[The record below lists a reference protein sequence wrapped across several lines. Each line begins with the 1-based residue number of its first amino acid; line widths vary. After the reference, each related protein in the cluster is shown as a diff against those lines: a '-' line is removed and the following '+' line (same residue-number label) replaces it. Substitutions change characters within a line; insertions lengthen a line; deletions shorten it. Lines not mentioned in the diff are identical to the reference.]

1 MERSLLRVRS
11 QPWTPLRCRRRTV
24 KLAGIVHTPIPKPAA
39 PNGNASQPG
48 WCFWIDRGGT
58 FTDIVAV
65 SPAGHWHTDKLLS
78 VNPEQYVDAA
88 SEGVN
93 RLLQRHGSAGDAVTE
108 IRLGTTVATNALLE
122 HAGAK
127 VALVVTAG
135 FADLPVIRQQD
146 RPQLFH
152 RELRRP
158 APLFACVIEATERV
172 THDGSVLVPLDTT
185 ASHSLQTALVAARK
199 EGCEAVAIC
208 FLHGWAHPGH
218 ELLAAAAARA
228 AGFTQVFS
236 SHQVS
241 PLPRWVPRADTTL
254 ADAYL
259 TPVLQRYIQ
268 GFGERVAAL
277 APTEVAFMQSHG
289 GLTDAAGFRGV
300 DALLSGPA
308 GGLVGLQGVGRAA
321 GYERLIGFDMGG
333 TSTDVAL
340 IDGNLPRR
348 PVNMLAGLTLQVPML
363 DIHTVAAGGG
373 SVLRHTDGR
382 LTAGPASAGA
392 HPGPRCYRRG
402 GPLAITD
409 ANVLLGRLL
418 PERFPQVFGPAANE
432 GLDVAAV
439 RDAFAELA
447 DEVTANTAREVAT
460 VEASDD
466 DVDHTA
472 QLAED
477 FLAVAVGAMANAV
490 RHVALRAGHDP
501 EQFTLVC
508 FGGAGGQHACQ
519 VAAALGMRRVLV
531 HPLASVLSA
540 VGIGLAPRRQVV
552 RRGEGRNLAAVVA
565 GGLAEAFAPLQQAPW
580 PDTRW
585 TRYLQLRL
593 PGTDATLPVEW
604 VAEEKLSVVGSTPHD
619 ATLTTTPDNATVC
632 RLLAERFATLYRQR
646 YGFQP
651 AVEDLEAER
660 LIVDALEV
668 EAVADADR
676 VLAAAPVLDRKVFAP
691 ATTRAWFDGAWH
703 HTPVLDRAALVSG
716 TVVAGP
722 ALVTDDGAT
731 TVITPGWQAIVLKH
745 GELLLEPAQQLTAE
759 SVTASIA
766 ASIAVNPP
774 SSTSAEDF
782 GACSNRESDK
792 DNEPPTPAR
801 LEIFNGLYMQ
811 VAEQMGLVLRDA
823 ARSVNVKERLDFSC
837 AVFAADGS
845 LVANAPH
852 MPVHLGSMGASVR
865 AVQGRLAERAQQVVE
880 GDAWLVN
887 VPWGGGTHL
896 PDVTAVSPV
905 LLAGE
910 TTPRF
915 WVASRAHHA
924 DLGGITPGSMPP
936 GSVCIEEEGIAF
948 DGFQIMAAG
957 IFLDA
962 ELRQQLAH
970 SAWPARN
977 PDQNV
982 ADVQAQLAAN
992 ARGAAELRRLCA
1004 QHGTARVVA
1013 YLSHVQA
1020 NAEAAVRQAIGA
1032 LSPGECRV
1040 PLDAGMEIVV
1050 RISVDRTAGT
1060 ACIDF
1065 TGTSAQDFPR
1075 PHNFHAPFAVTTAA
1089 VLYVFR
1095 TLIDRDLP
1103 LNEGCLRP
1111 LQIVVPEGCLL
1122 NPRAGAAVVAG
1133 NVETSQAVVDALYGA
1148 LGLLAASQGTMNNF
1162 TFGDANHQYY
1172 ETIAGGAGAGP
1183 GFAGASGIQTHMTNS
1198 RLTDPEILEQRFPV
1212 RLESFGFR
1220 HGSGGAGQ
1228 WRGGDGL
1235 TRVVRFLAPLTGGL
1249 LSQRRVY
1256 APFGLAGGGAAL
1268 PGRALLRRADGTE
1281 LLLDACATVEVEPG
1295 DVLQIETPGGG
1306 GYGKPA

>member
-1 MERSLLRVRS
+1 VHTLSTTPPTPERSS
-11 QPWTPLRCRRRTV
+11 QP
-24 KLAGIVHTPIPKPAA
+24 
-39 PNGNASQPG
+39 QG

-65 SPAGHWHTDKLLS
+65 SPAGHWHTEKLLS

-88 SEGVN
+88 SEGVQ
-93 RLLQRHGSAGDAVTE
+93 RLLHRHGSPGDAVAE

-158 APLFACVIEATERV
+158 APLFACVIEAAERM
-172 THDGSVLVPLDTT
+172 THDGSVLMPLDAT
-185 ASHSLQTALVAARK
+185 ASHSLQTALVAARQ

-218 ELLAAAAARA
+218 ELVAAAAARA
-228 AGFTQVFS
+228 AGFTQVFC

-268 GFGERVAAL
+268 GFSERVAPL
-277 APTEVAFMQSHG
+277 APREVAFMQSHG

-321 GYERLIGFDMGG
+321 GYEQLIGFDMGG

-348 PVNMLAGLTLQVPML
+348 PVNRLAGLTLQVPML

-373 SVLRHTDGR
+373 SVLQHTDGR

-439 RDAFAELA
+439 RKAFVELA
-447 DEVTANTAREVAT
+447 DEVKANTAHEVAT
-460 VEASDD
+460 GEASDD

-604 VAEEKLSVVGSTPHD
+604 IPAEWVPAEWIPVEGSAPHD
-619 ATLTTTPDNATVC
+619 ATLTTTPDNAMVC

-646 YGFQP
+646 YGFLP
-651 AVEDLEAER
+651 SAEDLHAER

-676 VLAAAPVLDRKVFAP
+676 VLAGAPALDREVFPP
-691 ATTRAWFDGAWH
+691 ANTRAWFDGAWH
-703 HTPVLDRAALVSG
+703 DTPVLDRAALAAG
-716 TVVAGP
+716 TCVAGP
-722 ALVTDDGAT
+722 ALITDDGAT
-731 TVITPGWQAIVLKH
+731 TVIVPGWQATVLKH
-745 GELLLEPAQQLTAE
+745 GELLLEPAPKPTAE
-759 SVTASIA
+759 SVPEQA
-766 ASIAVNPP
+766 
-774 SSTSAEDF
+774 
-782 GACSNRESDK
+782 
-792 DNEPPTPAR
+792 NEIPTPAR

-865 AVQGRLAERAQQVVE
+865 AVQTRLAEREQQAVE

-910 TTPRF
+910 TAPRF

-936 GSVCIEEEGIAF
+936 SSTCIEEEGITFDAF
-948 DGFQIMAAG
+948 QMVAAG
-957 IFLDA
+957 TFLDA
-962 ELRQQLAH
+962 ELRQQLANA
-970 SAWPARN
+970 AWPARN
-977 PDQNV
+977 PDHNV

-992 ARGAAELRRLCA
+992 ARGATELRRLCA
-1004 QHGTARVVA
+1004 Q
-1013 YLSHVQA
+1013 Q
-1020 NAEAAVRQAIGA
+1020 
-1032 LSPGECRV
+1032 P
-1040 PLDAGMEIVV
+1040 M
-1050 RISVDRTAGT
+1050 
-1060 ACIDF
+1060 
-1065 TGTSAQDFPR
+1065 
-1075 PHNFHAPFAVTTAA
+1075 
-1089 VLYVFR
+1089 
-1095 TLIDRDLP
+1095 
-1103 LNEGCLRP
+1103 
-1111 LQIVVPEGCLL
+1111 
-1122 NPRAGAAVVAG
+1122 
-1133 NVETSQAVVDALYGA
+1133 
-1148 LGLLAASQGTMNNF
+1148 MM
-1162 TFGDANHQYY
+1162 
-1172 ETIAGGAGAGP
+1172 IA
-1183 GFAGASGIQTHMTNS
+1183 T
-1198 RLTDPEILEQRFPV
+1198 EQR
-1212 RLESFGFR
+1212 
-1220 HGSGGAGQ
+1220 
-1228 WRGGDGL
+1228 
-1235 TRVVRFLAPLTGGL
+1235 
-1249 LSQRRVY
+1249 
-1256 APFGLAGGGAAL
+1256 AA
-1268 PGRALLRRADGTE
+1268 R
-1281 LLLDACATVEVEPG
+1281 
-1295 DVLQIETPGGG
+1295 
-1306 GYGKPA
+1306 

>member
-1 MERSLLRVRS
+1 MHTPSTTPPTPERSSHR
-11 QPWTPLRCRRRTV
+11 Q
-24 KLAGIVHTPIPKPAA
+24 
-39 PNGNASQPG
+39 G

-93 RLLQRHGSAGDAVTE
+93 RLLQRHGSPGDAVAE

-122 HAGAK
+122 QAGAK

-158 APLFACVIEATERV
+158 APLFACVIEVAERV
-172 THDGSVLVPLDTT
+172 THDGSVLVPLDAP
-185 ASHSLQTALVAARK
+185 ASHSLQTALTAART

-208 FLHGWAHPGH
+208 LLHGWAHPSH

-228 AGFTQVFS
+228 AGFTQVFC

-268 GFGERVAAL
+268 GFSERVAPL
-277 APTEVAFMQSHG
+277 APREVAFMQSHG

-321 GYERLIGFDMGG
+321 GYEQLIGFDMGG

-348 PVNMLAGLTLQVPML
+348 PVNRLAGLTLQVPML

-373 SVLRHTDGR
+373 SVLQHTDGR

-439 RDAFAELA
+439 REAFVELA
-447 DEVTANTAREVAT
+447 AAVVANTACENAT
-460 VEASDD
+460 AHASEADTN
-466 DVDHTA
+466 HTA

-585 TRYLQLRL
+585 THYLQLRL

-604 VAEEKLSVVGSTPHD
+604 VAEEKRSVVGSIPHD

-651 AVEDLEAER
+651 AAEDLQAER

-676 VLAAAPVLDRKVFAP
+676 VLAGAPVLDREVFAP
-691 ATTRAWFDGAWH
+691 TTTRAWFDGAWH
-703 HTPVLDRAALVSG
+703 DTPVLDRAALVCG

-731 TVITPGWQAIVLKH
+731 TVIVPGWQATVLKH
-745 GELLLEPAQQLTAE
+745 GELLLEPASELTAE
-759 SVTASIA
+759 SATPSNA
-766 ASIAVNPP
+766 AGSFV
-774 SSTSAEDF
+774 STSTNDVDAIIDIET
-782 GACSNRESDK
+782 
-792 DNEPPTPAR
+792 PTPAR

-865 AVQGRLAERAQQVVE
+865 AVQTRLAEREQQAVE

-936 GSVCIEEEGIAF
+936 SSTCIEEEGITF
-948 DGFQIMAAG
+948 DAFQIVAAG
-957 IFLDA
+957 KFLDT
-962 ELRQQLAH
+962 ELRQQLANA
-970 SAWPARN
+970 AWPARN

-992 ARGAAELRRLCA
+992 ARGATELRRLCA
-1004 QHGTARVVA
+1004 QHGTARVAA
-1013 YLSHVQA
+1013 YMGHVQT

-1050 RISVDRTAGT
+1050 RISVDHTAGT

-1122 NPRAGAAVVAG
+1122 NPRPGAAVVAG

-1183 GFAGASGIQTHMTNS
+1183 GFVGASGIQTHMTNS

-1220 HGSGGAGQ
+1220 RGSGGAGQ
-1228 WRGGDGL
+1228 WHGGDGL
-1235 TRVVRFLAPLTGGL
+1235 TRVVRFLAPLTAGL

-1256 APFGLAGGGAAL
+1256 APFGLAGGGDAL
-1268 PGRALLRRADGTE
+1268 PGRAVLRRADGTE
-1281 LLLDACATVEVEPG
+1281 LVLGACATVEVQPG
-1295 DVLQIETPGGG
+1295 DVLQIDTPGGG

>member
-1 MERSLLRVRS
+1 M
-11 QPWTPLRCRRRTV
+11 TPHTDTAPAEVAASEPFGSTV
-24 KLAGIVHTPIPKPAA
+24 
-39 PNGNASQPG
+39 PNSEG
-48 WCFWIDRGGT
+48 WRFWIDRGGT

-65 SPAGHWHTDKLLS
+65 SPAGQWHVEKLLS

-88 SEGVN
+88 SEGVQ
-93 RLLQRHGSAGDAVTE
+93 RLLHRHGSPGDAVAE

-158 APLFACVIEATERV
+158 APLFECVIEAAERV
-172 THDGSVLVPLDTT
+172 THDGSVLVPLDAT
-185 ASHSLQTALVAARK
+185 ASHSLQTALTAARTA
-199 EGCEAVAIC
+199 GCEAVAIC
-208 FLHGWAHPGH
+208 LLHGWAHPSH

-228 AGFTQVFS
+228 AGFTQVFC

-268 GFGERVAAL
+268 GFSERVAAL
-277 APTEVAFMQSHG
+277 APAEVAFMQSHG

-340 IDGNLPRR
+340 IDGMLPRR
-348 PVNMLAGLTLQVPML
+348 PVNRLAGLTLQVPML

-382 LTAGPASAGA
+382 LTAGPESAGA

-402 GPLAITD
+402 GPLAVTD

-432 GLDVAAV
+432 GLDIAAV
-439 RDAFAELA
+439 REAFAELA
-447 DEVTANTAREVAT
+447 DEVTPNMASEAVTAPEIADKTDRN
-460 VEASDD
+460 
-466 DVDHTA
+466 A

-519 VAAALGMRRVLV
+519 VAAALGMRRILV
-531 HPLASVLSA
+531 HPLAAVLSA

-585 TRYLQLRL
+585 TRLLHLRL

-604 VAEEKLSVVGSTPHD
+604 VPMTHDDAST
-619 ATLTTTPDNATVC
+619 C
-632 RLLAERFATLYRQR
+632 ELLAQRFATLYQQR
-646 YGFQP
+646 YGFLPP
-651 AVEDLEAER
+651 AEDLQAER

-676 VLAAAPVLDRKVFAP
+676 LLAGAPALNRQVFAP
-691 ATTRAWFDGAWH
+691 ASTRAWFDGAWH
-703 HTPVLDRAALVSG
+703 QTPVLDRATLTAGKVIS
-716 TVVAGP
+716 GP

-731 TVITPGWQAIVLKH
+731 TVIIPGWHATVLQH
-745 GELLLEPAQQLTAE
+745 GELLLEPMSANTPY
-759 SVTASIA
+759 S
-766 ASIAVNPP
+766 AVG
-774 SSTSAEDF
+774 SA
-782 GACSNRESDK
+782 GLVNS
-792 DNEPPTPAR
+792 NEPNVNDLETTDETPTPAR

-837 AVFAADGS
+837 AVFAADGA
-845 LVANAPH
+845 LIANAPH

-865 AVQGRLAERAQQVVE
+865 AVQARLTERGQQAVA

-936 GSVCIEEEGIAF
+936 GSTRIEEEGITF
-948 DGFQIMAAG
+948 DGFQIVAAG
-957 IFLDA
+957 KFLDR
-962 ELRQQLAH
+962 ELRQQLAQ
-970 SAWPARN
+970 SSWPARN

-992 ARGAAELRRLCA
+992 ARGTAELRRLCV
-1004 QHGTARVVA
+1004 QHGTSRVVA
-1013 YLSHVQA
+1013 YMRHVQA

-1050 RISVDRTAGT
+1050 RITVDPTAGT

-1065 TGTSAQDFPR
+1065 TGTSPQDFPR

-1111 LQIVVPEGCLL
+1111 LRIVVPEGCLL

-1133 NVETSQAVVDALYGA
+1133 NVETSQAIVDALYGA

-1162 TFGDANHQYY
+1162 TFGNASHQYY

-1212 RLESFGFR
+1212 RLESFAFR
-1220 HGSGGAGQ
+1220 QGSGGEGQ

-1235 TRVVRFLAPLTGGL
+1235 TRVVRFLAPLTAGL
-1249 LSQRRVY
+1249 LSQRRVF
-1256 APFGLAGGGAAL
+1256 APFGLAGGGDAL
-1268 PGRALLRRADGTE
+1268 PGRAVLRRADGTAV
-1281 LLLDACATVEVEPG
+1281 LLDACATVEVAPG

>member
-1 MERSLLRVRS
+1 MAEQCTARAASLG
-11 QPWTPLRCRRRTV
+11 RRRTV
-24 KLAGIVHTPIPKPAA
+24 RLATIVNDLPNTPLHASPNAPATASSTASAVANAGTAVAA
-39 PNGNASQPG
+39 PG
-48 WCFWIDRGGT
+48 WRFWIDRGGT
-58 FTDIVAV
+58 FTDIVGV
-65 SPAGHWHTDKLLS
+65 SPGGVWHMAKLLS
-78 VNPEQYVDAA
+78 VNPESYADAA
-88 SEGVN
+88 SEGVR
-93 RLLQRHGSAGDAVTE
+93 RLLAHHGAPGDAVEE

-122 HAGAK
+122 QAGAR

-146 RPQLFH
+146 RPQLFS

-158 APLFACVIEATERV
+158 APLFAAVIEVAERV
-172 THDGSVLVPLDTT
+172 THDGTVLVPLATPAPNAQQTVQQT
-185 ASHSLQTALVAARK
+185 AQQTGLQTALEKARQD
-199 EGCEAVAIC
+199 GCESVAIC
-208 FLHGWAHPGH
+208 LLHGWAHPAH
-218 ELLAAAAARA
+218 ELAAAAIARA
-228 AGFTQVFS
+228 AGFTQVFC

-259 TPVLQRYIQ
+259 TPVLQRYIA
-268 GFGERVAAL
+268 GFSQRVAPF
-277 APTEVAFMQSHG
+277 APREVAFMQSHG

-340 IDGNLPRR
+340 IDGALPRR
-348 PVNMLAGLTLQVPML
+348 PVNTLAGLTLQVPML

-373 SVLRHTDGR
+373 SVLRYTDGR

-402 GPLAITD
+402 GPLAVTD

-418 PERFPQVFGPAANE
+418 PERFPQVFGPSADQP
-432 GLDVAAV
+432 LDVAAV
-439 RDAFAELA
+439 QAAFAELA
-447 DEVTANTAREVAT
+447 EAVASQQRLPQPHGALAASGVVVAT
-460 VEASDD
+460 DRSAR
-466 DVDHTA
+466 
-472 QLAED
+472 LAED

-501 EQFTLVC
+501 AQFTLVC

-552 RRGEGRNLAAVVA
+552 RRGEGRTLAAVADA
-565 GGLAEAFAPLQQAPW
+565 GLPAAFAPLQQARW
-580 PDTRW
+580 PDTQW
-585 TRYLQLRL
+585 THYLHLRL
-593 PGTDATLPVEW
+593 PGTDATLAVPW
-604 VAEEKLSVVGSTPHD
+604 DTR
-619 ATLTTTPDNATVC
+619 ATAS
-632 RLLAERFATLYRQR
+632 RLAQAFAARYRQR
-646 YGFQP
+646 YGFLPP
-651 AVEDLEAER
+651 AADLAPER

-668 EAVADADR
+668 EAVADAER
-676 VLAAAPVLDRKVFAP
+676 VLAGAPALDRAVFA
-691 ATTRAWFDGAWH
+691 ATSTRAWFDGAWH
-703 HTPVLDRAALVSG
+703 DTPVLDRAALAPG

-731 TVITPGWQAIVLKH
+731 TVIVPGWQGTLLAR
-745 GELLLEPAQQLTAE
+745 GELLLEPVPTSPPIADTLTA
-759 SVTASIA
+759 AG
-766 ASIAVNPP
+766 PK
-774 SSTSAEDF
+774 
-782 GACSNRESDK
+782 SD
-792 DNEPPTPAR
+792 DSETPTPAR

-865 AVQGRLAERAQQVVE
+865 AVQARLAERAQQAGA

-905 LLAGE
+905 VLAGE
-910 TTPRF
+910 STPRF

-936 GSVCIEEEGIAF
+936 SSTRIEEEGITF
-948 DGFQIMAAG
+948 DSFQVVAASQ
-957 IFLDA
+957 FLEA
-962 ELRQQLAH
+962 ALRQQLAQ
-970 SAWPARN
+970 APWPARN

-992 ARGAAELRRLCA
+992 ARGAAELQRLCT
-1004 QHGTARVVA
+1004 QHGTTRVTA
-1013 YLSHVQA
+1013 YMHHVQA

-1032 LSPGECRV
+1032 LAPGNCRV

-1050 RISVDRTAGT
+1050 HVRVDAAAGT

-1065 TGTSAQDFPR
+1065 TGTSPQDFPQ
-1075 PHNFHAPFAVTTAA
+1075 PHNFHAPLAVTTAA

-1095 TLIDRDLP
+1095 TLIEHDLP

-1111 LQIVVPEGCLL
+1111 LQIVVPEGSLL
-1122 NPRAGAAVVAG
+1122 NPQAGAAVVAG

-1162 TFGDANHQYY
+1162 TFGDATHQYY

-1212 RLESFGFR
+1212 RLERFGFR
-1220 HGSGGAGQ
+1220 HGSGGEGQ

-1235 TRVVRFLAPLTGGL
+1235 TRVVRFLAPLTAGL
-1249 LSQRRVY
+1249 LSQRRVH
-1256 APFGLAGGGAAL
+1256 APFGLAGGSAAL
-1268 PGRALLRRADGTE
+1268 PGRAVLYRVDGSEET
-1281 LLLDACATVEVEPG
+1281 LGACATVAVAPG
-1295 DVLQIETPGGG
+1295 DVLQIDTPGGG
-1306 GYGKPA
+1306 GYGTPTAS

>member
-1 MERSLLRVRS
+1 M
-11 QPWTPLRCRRRTV
+11 
-24 KLAGIVHTPIPKPAA
+24 
-39 PNGNASQPG
+39 
-48 WCFWIDRGGT
+48 
-58 FTDIVAV
+58 
-65 SPAGHWHTDKLLS
+65 DKLLS

-88 SEGVN
+88 SEGVQ
-93 RLLQRHGSAGDAVTE
+93 RLLHRHGSPGDAVAE

-172 THDGSVLVPLDTT
+172 THDGSVLVPLDTA

-199 EGCEAVAIC
+199 AGCEAVAIC
-208 FLHGWAHPGH
+208 FLHGWAHPSH

-228 AGFTQVFS
+228 AGFTQVFC
-236 SHQVS
+236 SHLVS

-268 GFGERVAAL
+268 GFSERVAAL

-432 GLDVAAV
+432 GLDLAAV

-447 DEVTANTAREVAT
+447 DKVKTNMAREGNAGET
-460 VEASDD
+460 SDD
-466 DVDHTA
+466 HVDHTA

-519 VAAALGMRRVLV
+519 VATALGMRRVLV

-552 RRGEGRNLAAVVA
+552 RRGEGRNLAVVVA
-565 GGLAEAFAPLQQAPW
+565 AGLAAAFAPLQQAQW
-580 PDTRW
+580 PDTQW
-585 TRYLQLRL
+585 TRFLHLRL

-604 VAEEKLSVVGSTPHD
+604 VAEEKLSVAGSTPHD

-651 AVEDLEAER
+651 AVEDLQAER

-731 TVITPGWQAIVLKH
+731 TIIIPGWHATVLKH
-745 GELLLEPAQQLTAE
+745 GELLLEPAPELTAE
-759 SVTASIA
+759 SVPEQA
-766 ASIAVNPP
+766 
-774 SSTSAEDF
+774 
-782 GACSNRESDK
+782 
-792 DNEPPTPAR
+792 NETPTPAR

-865 AVQGRLAERAQQVVE
+865 AVQERLAERTQQVVE

-936 GSVCIEEEGIAF
+936 GSTCIEEEGITF

-957 IFLDA
+957 KFLDS
-962 ELRQQLAH
+962 ELRQQLAK
-970 SAWPARN
+970 SSWPARN
-977 PDQNV
+977 PNQNV

-992 ARGAAELRRLCA
+992 ARGATELRRLCA

-1013 YLSHVQA
+1013 YLRHVQA

-1050 RISVDRTAGT
+1050 RISVDHTAGT

-1111 LQIVVPEGCLL
+1111 WQIVVPEGCLL

-1220 HGSGGAGQ
+1220 HGSGGEGQ

-1235 TRVVRFLAPLTGGL
+1235 TRVVRFLAPLTAGL
-1249 LSQRRVY
+1249 LSQRRIH

-1281 LLLDACATVEVEPG
+1281 LLLDACATVEVAPG

-1306 GYGKPA
+1306 GYGKSA

>member
-1 MERSLLRVRS
+1 
-11 QPWTPLRCRRRTV
+11 
-24 KLAGIVHTPIPKPAA
+24 
-39 PNGNASQPG
+39 
-48 WCFWIDRGGT
+48 
-58 FTDIVAV
+58 
-65 SPAGHWHTDKLLS
+65 
-78 VNPEQYVDAA
+78 
-88 SEGVN
+88 
-93 RLLQRHGSAGDAVTE
+93 
-108 IRLGTTVATNALLE
+108 
-122 HAGAK
+122 
-127 VALVVTAG
+127 
-135 FADLPVIRQQD
+135 
-146 RPQLFH
+146 
-152 RELRRP
+152 
-158 APLFACVIEATERV
+158 
-172 THDGSVLVPLDTT
+172 
-185 ASHSLQTALVAARK
+185 
-199 EGCEAVAIC
+199 
-208 FLHGWAHPGH
+208 
-218 ELLAAAAARA
+218 
-228 AGFTQVFS
+228 
-236 SHQVS
+236 
-241 PLPRWVPRADTTL
+241 
-254 ADAYL
+254 
-259 TPVLQRYIQ
+259 
-268 GFGERVAAL
+268 
-277 APTEVAFMQSHG
+277 
-289 GLTDAAGFRGV
+289 
-300 DALLSGPA
+300 
-308 GGLVGLQGVGRAA
+308 
-321 GYERLIGFDMGG
+321 
-333 TSTDVAL
+333 
-340 IDGNLPRR
+340 
-348 PVNMLAGLTLQVPML
+348 
-363 DIHTVAAGGG
+363 
-373 SVLRHTDGR
+373 
-382 LTAGPASAGA
+382 
-392 HPGPRCYRRG
+392 
-402 GPLAITD
+402 
-409 ANVLLGRLL
+409 
-418 PERFPQVFGPAANE
+418 
-432 GLDVAAV
+432 
-439 RDAFAELA
+439 
-447 DEVTANTAREVAT
+447 
-460 VEASDD
+460 
-466 DVDHTA
+466 
-472 QLAED
+472 
-477 FLAVAVGAMANAV
+477 MA
-490 RHVALRAGHDP
+490 
-501 EQFTLVC
+501 
-508 FGGAGGQHACQ
+508 
-519 VAAALGMRRVLV
+519 
-531 HPLASVLSA
+531 
-540 VGIGLAPRRQVV
+540 
-552 RRGEGRNLAAVVA
+552 
-565 GGLAEAFAPLQQAPW
+565 
-580 PDTRW
+580 
-585 TRYLQLRL
+585 
-593 PGTDATLPVEW
+593 
-604 VAEEKLSVVGSTPHD
+604 GSTPHD

-651 AVEDLEAER
+651 AVEDLQAER

-731 TVITPGWQAIVLKH
+731 TIIIPGWHATVLKH
-745 GELLLEPAQQLTAE
+745 GELLLEPAPELTAE
-759 SVTASIA
+759 SVPEQA
-766 ASIAVNPP
+766 
-774 SSTSAEDF
+774 
-782 GACSNRESDK
+782 
-792 DNEPPTPAR
+792 NETPTPAR
-801 LEIFNGLYMQ
+801 LEIFNGMYMQ

-865 AVQGRLAERAQQVVE
+865 AVQERLAERTQQVVE

-936 GSVCIEEEGIAF
+936 GSTCIEEEGITF

-957 IFLDA
+957 KFLDS
-962 ELRQQLAH
+962 ELRQQLAK
-970 SAWPARN
+970 SSWPARN
-977 PDQNV
+977 PNQNV

-992 ARGAAELRRLCA
+992 ARGATELRRLCA

-1013 YLSHVQA
+1013 YLRHVQA

-1050 RISVDRTAGT
+1050 RISVDHTAGT

-1220 HGSGGAGQ
+1220 HGSGGEGQ

-1235 TRVVRFLAPLTGGL
+1235 TRVVRFLAPLTAGL
-1249 LSQRRVY
+1249 LSQRRIH

-1281 LLLDACATVEVEPG
+1281 LLLDACATVEVAPG

-1306 GYGKPA
+1306 GYGKSA